1 MGETVQDVI
10 RQTTVNPAREIHRT
24 ELGTLSVGSDA
35 DIAVLQ
41 LLHGHFSYMDDG
53 YARQDGNEKLENQ
66 MTVRAGA
73 IVYDPYGLSAVP
85 WQKARKQ
92 YYHTPTSQNEAYQ
105 RRRLS
110 SPYSYRPQ

>member
-1 MGETVQDVI
+1 
-10 RQTTVNPAREIHRT
+10 VNPAREIHRT

-41 LLHGHFSYMDDG
+41 LLHGNFSYMDGG
-53 YARQDGNEKLENQ
+53 YARQDGNEKLETQ

-73 IVYDPYGLSAVP
+73 IVFDPYGLSAVP

-92 YYHTPTSQNEAYQ
+92 YYVLPASPTVGDQNRATADDYP
-105 RRRLS
+105 RSIRT
-110 SPYSYRPQ
+110 RPQ